1 MRNGINAYNDQS
13 HWTHR
18 YEGIS
23 SSITQPPSVY
33 LLSSIG
39 AIGIPYWIERMDSAS
54 PHEGQLSGFSFN
66 SYIYKVWNRGE
77 VLFALGG
84 FMKLG
89 PGLTFSWKRALGVTK
104 AKRSIAKATGIPT
117 SRSGRRAKVGR
128 WMGMK

>member
-1 MRNGINAYNDQS
+1 M
-13 HWTHR
+13 
-18 YEGIS
+18 
-23 SSITQPPSVY
+23 
-33 LLSSIG
+33 LSSTG
-39 AIGIPYWIERMDSAS
+39 AIGIPYRIVRIDSAS

-66 SYIYKVWNRGE
+66 LNMSKVWNMGA

-84 FMKLG
+84 YMKLG

-104 AKRSIAKATGIPT
+104 LKRSISKATGIPT

>member
-1 MRNGINAYNDQS
+1 
-13 HWTHR
+13 
-18 YEGIS
+18 
-23 SSITQPPSVY
+23 
-33 LLSSIG
+33 
-39 AIGIPYWIERMDSAS
+39 MDSVS
-54 PHEGQLSGFSFN
+54 PHVGQLSGFSFN
-66 SYIYKVWNRGE
+66 LVISKVWSRGA

-104 AKRSIAKATGIPT
+104 LKRSISKATGIPT

>member
-1 MRNGINAYNDQS
+1 MRI
-13 HWTHR
+13 
-18 YEGIS
+18 
-23 SSITQPPSVY
+23 
-33 LLSSIG
+33 
-39 AIGIPYWIERMDSAS
+39 DSAS
-54 PHEGQLSGFSFN
+54 PHEGQLSGFSVN
-66 SYIYKVWNRGE
+66 LNISKVWSRGA
-77 VLFALGG
+77 VLFAIGG

>member
-1 MRNGINAYNDQS
+1 
-13 HWTHR
+13 
-18 YEGIS
+18 
-23 SSITQPPSVY
+23 
-33 LLSSIG
+33 
-39 AIGIPYWIERMDSAS
+39 MDSVS
-54 PHEGQLSGFSFN
+54 PHVGQLSGFSFN
-66 SYIYKVWNRGE
+66 LDISKVWSRGT

-104 AKRSIAKATGIPT
+104 LKRSISKATGIPT

>member
-1 MRNGINAYNDQS
+1 M
-13 HWTHR
+13 
-18 YEGIS
+18 
-23 SSITQPPSVY
+23 
-33 LLSSIG
+33 
-39 AIGIPYWIERMDSAS
+39 
-54 PHEGQLSGFSFN
+54 
-66 SYIYKVWNRGE
+66 
-77 VLFALGG
+77 FALGG

>member
-1 MRNGINAYNDQS
+1 MKRKEALEYVHFGFPIINQS
-13 HWTHR
+13 
-18 YEGIS
+18 
-23 SSITQPPSVY
+23 
-33 LLSSIG
+33 
-39 AIGIPYWIERMDSAS
+39 S
-54 PHEGQLSGFSFN
+54 PTGSKLEFLP
-66 SYIYKVWNRGE
+66 
-77 VLFALGG
+77 GG